1 MTLWKRDAKSKLK
14 ELVREEEYREIESF
28 VENDINVLVQLVG
41 LLENKDPQVRGKAAM
56 ALAGAVLMYEDF
68 YFQQLEDI
76 VIPRVLKLL
85 GDRIKIIE

>member
-1 MTLWKRDAKSKLK
+1 MTLWKRDTKSKLK
-14 ELVREEEYREIESF
+14 ELVREEEYREIESL

-41 LLENKDPQVRGKAAM
+41 LLENKDPQVRGKAAT
-56 ALAGAVLMYEDF
+56 AFAGAVLMYEDF

-85 GDRIKIIE
+85 VSCP